1 MKENLLN
8 ESINLKILS
17 SILKKG
23 YYLVKTKYSSS
34 DQAIFRV
41 ITNFKYKNL
50 NKKKGYSIDIFDQL
64 GSKIIKEI
72 YSFVKKQFNRN
83 EWIKQYIFLPKILK
97 VEVLCSTYN
106 NLDSK
111 IPTRAMLWHRDADDI
126 FGHIKMIIPISK
138 INKNNGMFSCL
149 SRIHCHRLQYLR
161 DKKFIKS
168 LKNKNKY
175 YKADQSRLS
184 DPTIRKHFSKDIFDF
199 KSAGDDILF
208 IDTNNCYHKG
218 GQVLK
223 KHSKRY
229 MIIVTI
235 GSITHSFNSYFSEK
249 RFNFI
254 KMIAKSMKI
263 YKKITLNIEMIFKE
277 KIINL

>member
-1 MKENLLN
+1 MLN
-8 ESINLKILS
+8 NIINKGYALVKIKHDK
-17 SILKKG
+17 SILNTFKK
-23 YYLVKTKYSSS
+23 LKNS
-34 DQAIFRV
+34 
-41 ITNFKYKNL
+41 KYKSFKN
-50 NKKKGYSIDIFDQL
+50 KGYSTNIYDKLDNKEK
-64 GSKIIKEI
+64 KIINN
-72 YSFVKKQFNRN
+72 YAKKIVHQNKFI
-83 EWIKQYIFLPKILK
+83 EQYIFLAKILK

-106 NLDSK
+106 KLDSK
-111 IPTRAMLWHRDADDI
+111 NPTRAMLWHRDADDI
-126 FGHIKMIIPISK
+126 FGHIKMLIPISK

-149 SRIHCHRLQYLR
+149 SRNHCHRLQYLR

-235 GSITHSFNSYFSEK
+235 GSITHSFNSYFSKK

-254 KMIAKSMKI
+254 KMIARSMKI